1 MKMLKHFRTSINSSS
16 SVRMKTRFGAKD
28 SLITNE
34 SGFAHQ
40 ADSGKSRFDSVPKG
54 QNMANAKYLRKRIA
68 LVAAAALGVGLVVA
82 APAFAGTTAVVTT
95 TTTGTVTG
103 ATLISGTNYTG
114 VSGTA
119 ITIPLLAANATGAT
133 NADTE
138 IFTGTVLTNAAATAP
153 TITSAITG
161 NALAAGQGVP
171 TVTAPTLTITF
182 GATAASFT
190 ATQFGTQ
197 SFTPVQPGVYTFT
210 ANGNSTGPAVASAA
224 LTFYVG
230 TQVDTATADANRA
243 FAVQGSNITSSAAIN
258 LTSGT
263 VLNGTANALATVRFA
278 NFAASTHYYVTV
290 SGGTLNA
297 VTNQATTPAHFGI
310 TQGGTAGYNFTN
322 GSTLSGGVNFFTAS
336 GATAVDALDV
346 QVTAASGTVT
356 ITVSTTDSTTGLST
370 TFATTGVVFAAT
382 SGLSTSL
389 STAYMAGPAVAAAF
403 STANLVSTAF
413 TTTTNAVAYSAAK
426 GTGTSTNKIADV
438 EVILKN
444 TSGAVSNG
452 NTVTASITGS
462 GLISVDTTAAT
473 ANGTARSAT
482 SGVLTGA
489 NVAYVHINS
498 DGTAGTGTVTI
509 SVTDG
514 VTAATTVLGT
524 KTVTSYGTNTAITA
538 TANYTIGKAG
548 GAVTG
553 TNAVA
558 PAETS
563 VATTPAVIVH
573 LTDAAGNGVVGTV
586 AEVSSDVTVV
596 NSDTSG
602 ASCGADDGTVGSG
615 LGYYNCQF
623 TTAASATSGK
633 TATLTFRTNPS
644 GDGVTFLTATVPIT
658 IGGSVSTETIALDKT
673 SYTPAQAMTVTFT
686 GKDSAG
692 NPVYDGAAS
701 PAVTSSKLVGGTLPG
716 ASQYVGG
723 TKASGTN
730 KLFAPAISGDFTLF
744 ATSGNT
750 ALTPLS
756 VTATVT
762 GGTTGGLSA
771 ADSAAIAA
779 AKAAADAATAAV
791 ATLSTTVASLIASI
805 TAQIRALAAQIA
817 KLLGKSGG
825 TTPGLPKTGKKK

>member
-1 MKMLKHFRTSINSSS
+1 
-16 SVRMKTRFGAKD
+16 
-28 SLITNE
+28 
-34 SGFAHQ
+34 
-40 ADSGKSRFDSVPKG
+40 
-54 QNMANAKYLRKRIA
+54 
-68 LVAAAALGVGLVVA
+68 
-82 APAFAGTTAVVTT
+82 
-95 TTTGTVTG
+95 
-103 ATLISGTNYTG
+103 
-114 VSGTA
+114 
-119 ITIPLLAANATGAT
+119 
-133 NADTE
+133 
-138 IFTGTVLTNAAATAP
+138 
-153 TITSAITG
+153 
-161 NALAAGQGVP
+161 
-171 TVTAPTLTITF
+171 
-182 GATAASFT
+182 
-190 ATQFGTQ
+190 
-197 SFTPVQPGVYTFT
+197 
-210 ANGNSTGPAVASAA
+210 
-224 LTFYVG
+224 
-230 TQVDTATADANRA
+230 
-243 FAVQGSNITSSAAIN
+243 
-258 LTSGT
+258 
-263 VLNGTANALATVRFA
+263 
-278 NFAASTHYYVTV
+278 
-290 SGGTLNA
+290 
-297 VTNQATTPAHFGI
+297 
-310 TQGGTAGYNFTN
+310 
-322 GSTLSGGVNFFTAS
+322 
-336 GATAVDALDV
+336 
-346 QVTAASGTVT
+346 
-356 ITVSTTDSTTGLST
+356 
-370 TFATTGVVFAAT
+370 
-382 SGLSTSL
+382 
-389 STAYMAGPAVAAAF
+389 
-403 STANLVSTAF
+403 
-413 TTTTNAVAYSAAK
+413 
-426 GTGTSTNKIADV
+426 V
-438 EVILKN
+438 EVTLRN
-444 TSGAVSNG
+444 TSGAASNG
-452 NTVTASITGS
+452 NTVSASVAGS
-462 GLISVDTTAAT
+462 GLVIVNTTTAAAVGNVRT
-473 ANGTARSAT
+473 QSL
-482 SGVLTGA
+482 VLTGA
-489 NVAYVHINS
+489 NIAYVHIS
-498 DGTAGTGTVTI
+498 TDGTAGPGTITI
-509 SVTDG
+509 SVTDAVSG
-514 VTAATTVLGT
+514 ATTVLGT

-553 TNAVA
+553 SNATA

-563 VATTPAVIVH
+563 VATTPAVVVH
-573 LTDAAGNGVVGTV
+573 LTDAAGNAVLGATV

-602 ASCGADDGTVGSG
+602 TSCGQDDGTVSG
-615 LGYYNCQF
+615 LGYYNCKF
-623 TTAASATSGK
+623 TTATSAASGK

-825 TTPGLPKTGKKK
+825 TTPGLPKTGSKK

>member
-1 MKMLKHFRTSINSSS
+1 MKMIQRFRTSIGSSS

-40 ADSGKSRFDSVPKG
+40 AELGKSHFDSISLKG
-54 QNMANAKYLRKRIA
+54 IKMANAKYLRKRIA
-68 LVAAAALGVGLVVA
+68 LVAAAALGVGILAA
-82 APAFAGTTAVVTT
+82 APAFAATAANAMNN
-95 TTTGTVTG
+95 TTGTVTG

-119 ITIPLLAANATGAT
+119 ITVPVLEASALGQNATTNTNVVTGALT
-133 NADTE
+133 
-138 IFTGTVLTNAAATAP
+138 TNAAATAP
-153 TITSAITG
+153 TITSALTG
-161 NALAAGQGVP
+161 NALAAANSV
-171 TVTAPTLTITF
+171 VTATTPTLTL
-182 GATAASFT
+182 TAATPAAFT
-190 ATQFGTQ
+190 ATQIGTM
-197 SFTPVQPGVYTFT
+197 SFTPVQPGAYSFSVS
-210 ANGNSTGPAVASAA
+210 NDSTGGTASTA
-224 LTFYVG
+224 LTFFVG
-230 TQVDTATADANRA
+230 TQVDTTNTNKA
-243 FAVQGSNITSSAAIN
+243 FAVQGSNITSSSAIN
-258 LTSGT
+258 LTSGN
-263 VLNGTANALATVRFA
+263 VLTGAPNGQATVRFA
-278 NFAASTHYYVTV
+278 NFAASTHYYVSV
-290 SGGTLNA
+290 SGGTLSS
-297 VTNQATTPAHFGI
+297 VTNQAATAAHI
-310 TQGGTAGYNFTN
+310 SQTQGGAAGYNFTN
-322 GSTLSGGVNFFTAS
+322 GSSLAGGVNFFTS
-336 GATAVDALDV
+336 SSTAIDALDV
-346 QVTAASGTVT
+346 QVSAASGTVT
-356 ITVSTTDSTTGLST
+356 VTVSTTDPITGLST
-370 TFATTGVVFAAT
+370 TFATTGVTFTAAA
-382 SGLSTSL
+382 GLSTSL
-389 STAYMAGPAVAAAF
+389 STAYMDASGTATGGTNYT
-403 STANLVSTAF
+403 STTDAIAR
-413 TTTTNAVAYSAAK
+413 SAAK
-426 GTGTSTNKIADV
+426 AAGTAISQV
-438 EVILKN
+438 EVTLRN
-444 TSGAVSNG
+444 TSGAASNG
-452 NTVTASITGS
+452 NTVSASVAGS
-462 GLISVDTTAAT
+462 GLVIVNTTTAAAVGNVRT
-473 ANGTARSAT
+473 QSL
-482 SGVLTGA
+482 VLTGA
-489 NVAYVHINS
+489 NIAYVHIS
-498 DGTAGTGTVTI
+498 TDGTAGPGTITI
-509 SVTDG
+509 SVTDAVSG
-514 VTAATTVLGT
+514 ATTVLGT

-538 TANYTIGKAG
+538 TANYTIGRAG

-553 TNAVA
+553 SNATA

-563 VATTPAVIVH
+563 VATTPAVVVH
-573 LTDAAGNGVVGTV
+573 LTDAAGNAVLGATV

-602 ASCGADDGTVGSG
+602 TSCGQDDGTVSG
-615 LGYYNCQF
+615 LGYYNCKF
-623 TTAASATSGK
+623 TTATSAASGK

-692 NPVYDGAAS
+692 NPVYDGAAT
-701 PAVTSSKLVGGTLPG
+701 PPVTSSKLVGGTLPV

-805 TAQIRALAAQIA
+805 TAQIRALSAQIA

-825 TTPGLPKTGKKK
+825 TTPGLPKTGSKK